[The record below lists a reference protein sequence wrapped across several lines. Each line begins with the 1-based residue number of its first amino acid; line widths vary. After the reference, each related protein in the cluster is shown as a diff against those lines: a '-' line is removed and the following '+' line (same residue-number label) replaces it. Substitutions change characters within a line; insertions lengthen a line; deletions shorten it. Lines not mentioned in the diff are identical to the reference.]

1 MPVASAISCV
11 PSDLV
16 SAAKCFCIPQ
26 QDVQA
31 SVIIYLLAQIA
42 GSTANPSEL
51 VANAKCYCFPSEE
64 TREAVMI
71 SLLCSIVN
79 ADTA

>member
-1 MPVASAISCV
+1 MPVASAISCA
-11 PSDLV
+11 PADLV
-16 SAAKCFCIPQ
+16 AAAKCFCIE
-26 QDVQA
+26 DKTVQA

-42 GSTANPSEL
+42 GSTATPAEL
-51 VANAKCYCFPSEE
+51 VANSKCYCFPSAE